1 MIRSNSTISRY
12 FFLLFS
18 MVSLLLFS
26 ESTFSQQN
34 SNSKSTGKESKS
46 TAVHRV
52 VMQLSSGDSVVHKG
66 LINNLRNLKAG
77 WGDSV
82 QVEVVVHGPGIDF
95 VHKDRSTQQKEIQEM
110 IDKGI
115 EIVVCK
121 NTMTQ
126 KKVPADKLL
135 PRIGIVPMGVGEII
149 MKQEQG
155 WSYIKVGS

>member
-1 MIRSNSTISRY
+1 MFRN
-12 FFLLFS
+12 FFLIFPI
-18 MVSLLLFS
+18 VSLLLFS
-26 ESTFSQQN
+26 TSSFGQQN
-34 SNSKSTGKESKS
+34 NINQSTGKANKS
-46 TAVHRV
+46 AVVHRV

-82 QVEVVVHGPGIDF
+82 LVEVVVHGPGIDF
-95 VHKDRSTQQKEIQEM
+95 VHKDRSTQQKAIQEM

-115 EIVVCK
+115 EFVVCR

-126 KKVPADKLL
+126 KNVPSDKLL

>member
-1 MIRSNSTISRY
+1 MIRSNSIMFRTP
-12 FFLLFS
+12 FLLFS
-18 MVSLLLFS
+18 IVSLLLFS
-26 ESTFSQQN
+26 ASSFAQQKN
-34 SNSKSTGKESKS
+34 NNKSTGKVYKS

-126 KKVPADKLL
+126 KNVPSEKLL

-155 WSYIKVGS
+155 WSYIKVGN